1 MIRRGAGWLA
11 LAAFALCLSAV
22 TAAQALPASAAVE
35 PTSLAQQLEAIAAV
49 PAGQVGIAA
58 IDLVT
63 GREVAVHGKEN
74 FPMASVVKI
83 AVAAAYLSEVDS
95 GRRSLAKAI
104 ALDESIRSGSDGI
117 GKLMP
122 HPGVTLS
129 AANLIELMLTVSD
142 NTATDMLIANLGGTR
157 AVQRWLNRN
166 RVAGLRIDREI
177 ARLVLDNLGLPML
190 PGKTAAQTLWASDPL
205 TIEARAV
212 AVASFDVDPRDTASP
227 LAIARFLARLDKGEM
242 LKPASRTFLLD
253 TMARCRTGA
262 DRIPAGLPAGTPV
275 AHKTGTLAGI
285 SNDVGIITLPDK
297 SRIAVALF
305 TRGIAEGPARAKVI
319 ADATRAL
326 FDAFS
331 IR

>member
-11 LAAFALCLSAV
+11 LAAFALSLSSV
-22 TAAQALPASAAVE
+22 TAAQALPAPAAVE
-35 PTSLAQQLEAIAAV
+35 PASFAQQLEAIAAV
-49 PAGQVGIAA
+49 PTGRVGIAA

-83 AVAAAYLSEVDS
+83 AVAAAYLSEVDA
-95 GRRSLAKAI
+95 GRRSLVKSI
-104 ALDESIRSGSDGI
+104 TLDETIRSGSDGI

-142 NTATDMLIANLGGTR
+142 NTATDMLIADLGGDR
-157 AVQRWLNRN
+157 AVQRWLDRN
-166 RVAGLRIDREI
+166 RVAGVRIDREI

-212 AVASFDVDPRDTASP
+212 AVASFDVDPRDSASP
-227 LAIARFLARLDKGEM
+227 LAIARFLARLDKGDM

-253 TMARCRTGA
+253 AMARCRTGA

-285 SNDVGIITLPDK
+285 SNDVGIVTLPDK
-297 SRIAVALF
+297 RRIAIALF
-305 TRGIAEGPARAKVI
+305 TRGIAEGPARAKII
-319 ADATRAL
+319 ADATRVL
-326 FDAFS
+326 FNQFS
-331 IR
+331 TR

>member
-1 MIRRGAGWLA
+1 MIRRAGWLA
-11 LAAFALCLSAV
+11 LAAIAFSWPALAG
-22 TAAQALPASAAVE
+22 TQALPAPSAVQ
-35 PTSLAQQLEAIAAV
+35 PVSLSQKLEAIAAL
-49 PAGQVGIAA
+49 PTGRVGIAA
-58 IDLVT
+58 IDLAT
-63 GREVAVHGKEN
+63 GREVAVRGSEA

-83 AVAAAYLSEVDS
+83 AVAAAYLSEVDA
-95 GRRSLAKAI
+95 GHRSLAKSI
-104 ALDESIRSGSDGI
+104 TLDESIRSGSDGI

-142 NTATDMLIANLGGTR
+142 NTATDMLIADLGGTR
-157 AVQRWLNRN
+157 VVQGWLDRN
-166 RVAGLRIDREI
+166 RVVGVRIDREI
-177 ARLVLDNLGLPML
+177 ARLVLDNLGLPTL

-242 LKPASRTFLLD
+242 LKSASRTFLFD
-253 TMARCRTGA
+253 VMARCRTGA
-262 DRIPAGLPAGTPV
+262 DRIPAGVPSGTLV

-285 SNDVGIITLPDK
+285 SNDVGIVTLPDK
-297 SRIAVALF
+297 RKMAIAVF

-319 ADATRAL
+319 ADATRVL
-326 FDAFS
+326 FNAFS
-331 IR
+331 AR

>member
-1 MIRRGAGWLA
+1 MIRRAGWLG
-11 LAAFALCLSAV
+11 LAAFAVFWPSLAG
-22 TAAQALPASAAVE
+22 AHALPASSAVQ
-35 PTSLAQQLEAIAAV
+35 PASLSQQLEAIAAV
-49 PAGQVGIAA
+49 PTGRVGIAA
-58 IDLVT
+58 IDLAT
-63 GREVAVHGKEN
+63 GREVAVRGSES

-83 AVAAAYLSEVDS
+83 AVAAAYLAEVDA
-95 GRRSLAKAI
+95 GRRSLAKSI
-104 ALDESIRSGSDGI
+104 TLDESIRSGSDGI

-190 PGKTAAQTLWASDPL
+190 PGKTAAQTLWASDRL

-212 AVASFDVDPRDTASP
+212 AVASFDFDSRDTASP

-275 AHKTGTLAGI
+275 AHKTGTLAGT
-285 SNDVGIITLPDK
+285 SNDVGIVTLPDK
-297 SRIAVALF
+297 RRIAIAVF
-305 TRGIAEGPARAKVI
+305 TRGIAEGPARAKII
-319 ADATRAL
+319 ADATRVL
-326 FDAFS
+326 FNQFS
-331 IR
+331 TR

>member
-1 MIRRGAGWLA
+1 MIRRAGWLS
-11 LAAFALCLSAV
+11 LAAFALALPSVA
-22 TAAQALPASAAVE
+22 AAQALPTPAAVQ
-35 PTSLAQQLEAIAAV
+35 PATLAQQLEAIAAV
-49 PAGQVGIAA
+49 PTGRVGIAA
-58 IDLVT
+58 IDLAT
-63 GREVAVHGKEN
+63 GREVAVRGGEA

-83 AVAAAYLSEVDS
+83 AVAAVYLTEVDA
-95 GRRSLAKAI
+95 GRRSLFKSI
-104 ALDESIRSGSDGI
+104 TLDERIRSGSDGI

-142 NTATDMLIANLGGTR
+142 NTATDMLIADLGGTR
-157 AVQRWLNRN
+157 TVQRWLDRN
-166 RVAGLRIDREI
+166 RIAGVRIDREI

-212 AVASFDVDPRDTASP
+212 AVASFDIDPRDTASP

-242 LKPASRTFLLD
+242 LKPASRSFLFD
-253 TMARCRTGA
+253 VMARCRTGA
-262 DRIPAGLPAGTPV
+262 DRIPAGVPAGTPV

-285 SNDVGIITLPDK
+285 SNDVGIVTLPDK
-297 SRIAVALF
+297 SRIAIAVF

-319 ADATRAL
+319 ADATRVL
-326 FDAFS
+326 FDALS
-331 IR
+331 NR